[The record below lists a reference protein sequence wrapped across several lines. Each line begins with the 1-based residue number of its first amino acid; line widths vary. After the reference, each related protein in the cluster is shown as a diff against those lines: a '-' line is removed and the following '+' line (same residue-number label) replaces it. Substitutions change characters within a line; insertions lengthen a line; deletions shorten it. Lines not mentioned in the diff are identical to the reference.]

1 MTSSLHHQADV
12 VVNRHNVLRRRDF
25 LHAVSMASAAAGTL
39 NWSDMMALQAAELR
53 KQGKACILLW
63 LAGAPSQFET
73 FDPKPGHA
81 NGGETKAI
89 ATSVP
94 GIQVA
99 ENLPHMAQVMD
110 KMCLIRSMN
119 SREGAHAR
127 ASYLMHT
134 GYLPTASVKYPTLG
148 SNAAQ
153 QLGDPDFDLP
163 SFVRVGGT
171 RGGAG
176 AGLLGVEFDPFVMN
190 NAAQPPENTAIAT
203 TARRYQRRLG
213 LLARLDKEYAAQGA
227 EQEVENQGKLYDK
240 AAKLVLSPRMNAFD
254 IQQESAATRAAYG
267 ESPFAAGCLLARR
280 LVESGV
286 TFVEVNSNGWDTH
299 IDNAER
305 TRELCGSIDQPYA
318 ELLRD
323 LETRGML
330 DNTMVVLMGEFGRT
344 PKINARNG
352 RDHYPR
358 AFSAALAGGGVQ
370 GGQVI
375 GRTSPDGANITDRPV
390 GVSDM
395 LRTICHGLGLNADHE
410 NMSSIGRPIKIV
422 DGGEVVKE
430 AFA

>member
-1 MTSSLHHQADV
+1 MTISLHHQAEV
-12 VVNRHNVLRRRDF
+12 AINRHNVLRRRDF
-25 LHAVSMASAAAGTL
+25 LRAVSLAGTAAGL
-39 NWSDMMALQAAELR
+39 FSWSDMMALQAAELR

-81 NGGETKAI
+81 NGGETKVI

-94 GIQVA
+94 GIHIA
-99 ENLPHMAQVMD
+99 DNLPHTARVMD

-148 SNAAQ
+148 SNVAQ
-153 QLGDPDFDLP
+153 QLGDPEFDLP
-163 SFVRVGGT
+163 SFVRIGNA
-171 RGGAG
+171 RGGAD
-176 AGLLGVEFDPFVMN
+176 AGLLGVEFNPFVTN
-190 NAAQPPENTAIAT
+190 NAASPPENTAIMT

-213 LLARLDKEYAAQGA
+213 LLGRLDKEYAAKGA
-227 EQEVENQGKLYDK
+227 QQEVENQGKLYDK
-240 AAKLVLSPRMNAFD
+240 AAKMVLSPRMNAFD
-254 IQQESAATRAAYG
+254 IQRESDATRTAYG
-267 ESPFAAGCLLARR
+267 ESPFGAGCLLARR

-286 TFVEVNSNGWDTH
+286 TFVEVNSAGWDTH
-299 IDNAER
+299 FDNAER
-305 TRELCGSIDQPYA
+305 TTNLCSRIDQPYA

-323 LETRGML
+323 LEKRGML
-330 DNTMVVLMGEFGRT
+330 ENTMVVLMGEFGRT
-344 PKINARNG
+344 PKVNARGG

-358 AFSAALAGGGVQ
+358 AFSAALAGCGVQ
-370 GGQVI
+370 GGRVI
-375 GRTSPDGANITDRPV
+375 GKTSRDGVNITDSPV

-395 LRTICHGLGLNADHE
+395 LRTICHGLGVDAEHE

-422 DGGEVVKE
+422 DGGEVVTE

>member
-1 MTSSLHHQADV
+1 MTISLHHQSEVAI
-12 VVNRHNVLRRRDF
+12 NQRGVLRRRDF
-25 LHAVSMASAAAGTL
+25 LQAVSLAGAAAGAL
-39 NWSDMMALQAAELR
+39 SWSDMMALRAAELR

-94 GIQVA
+94 EIQIA
-99 ENLPHMAQVMD
+99 ENLPHTAQVMD

-148 SNAAQ
+148 SNVAQ

-171 RGGAG
+171 RGGAD
-176 AGLLGVEFDPFVMN
+176 AGLLGVEFNPFQMN
-190 NAAQPPENTAIAT
+190 NAARPPENTAIT
-203 TARRYQRRLG
+203 TTSRRYQRRLG
-213 LLARLDKEYAAQGA
+213 LLGRLDKEYAAKGA
-227 EQEVENQGKLYDK
+227 RQEVENQGKLYDK
-240 AAKLVLSPRMNAFD
+240 AAKMVLSPKMNAFD
-254 IQQESAATRAAYG
+254 IQRESESTRAAYG
-267 ESPFAAGCLLARR
+267 EAPFAAGCLLARR

-299 IDNAER
+299 FDNAER
-305 TRELCGSIDQPYA
+305 TAELCSSIDQPYA
-318 ELLRD
+318 ALLRD
-323 LETRGML
+323 LERRGML

-344 PKINARNG
+344 PKINARGG

-358 AFSAALAGGGVQ
+358 AFSAALAGGGVK

-375 GRTSPDGANITDRPV
+375 GQTSFDGAAITDRPV
-390 GVSDM
+390 GTSDM

-422 DGGEVVKE
+422 DGGEVVTE

>member
-1 MTSSLHHQADV
+1 MSIRLHHQAEV
-12 VVNRHNVLRRRDF
+12 SVGQQGVWRRRDF
-25 LHAVSMASAAAGTL
+25 LRTVSSAGTAAGML
-39 NWSDMMALQAAELR
+39 GWSDMMSLRADELR
-53 KQGKACILLW
+53 KRGKACILLW

-73 FDPKPGHA
+73 FDPKPEHA

-94 GIQVA
+94 GIQIA
-99 ENLPHMAQVMD
+99 HTLPQTAQVMD

-134 GYLPTASVKYPTLG
+134 SYLPTASVKYPTLG
-148 SNAAQ
+148 SSVAQ
-153 QLGDPDFDLP
+153 QLADPDFDLP

-171 RGGAG
+171 RGGAD
-176 AGLLGVEFDPFVMN
+176 AGLLGVEYNPFVMS
-190 NAAQPPENTAIAT
+190 NAARPPENTAIT
-203 TARRYQRRLG
+203 TSSSRYRRRLG
-213 LLARLDKEYAAQGA
+213 LLGNLDQTYAAAGA
-227 EQEVENQGKLYDK
+227 KQEVENQSKLYDK
-240 AAKLVLSPRMNAFD
+240 AAKMVLSPRMEAFD
-254 IQQESAATRAAYG
+254 IQRESAATKKAYG
-267 ESPFAAGCLLARR
+267 ESPFASGCLLARR

-299 IDNAER
+299 FDNAER
-305 TRELCGSIDQPYA
+305 TTELCASIDQPYA
-318 ELLRD
+318 ALLRD
-323 LETRGML
+323 LDERGML
-330 DNTMVVLMGEFGRT
+330 ENTMVVLMGEFGRT

-358 AFSAALAGGGVQ
+358 AFSAALAGGGVK

-375 GRTSPDGANITDRPV
+375 GQTSSDGTNITDRPV

-422 DGGEVVKE
+422 DGGELVKE